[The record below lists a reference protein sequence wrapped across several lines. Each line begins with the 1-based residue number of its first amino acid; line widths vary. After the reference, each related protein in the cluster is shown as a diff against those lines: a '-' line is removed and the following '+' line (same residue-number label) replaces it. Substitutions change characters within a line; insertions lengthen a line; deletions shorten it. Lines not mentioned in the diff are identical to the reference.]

1 MPETRLTV
9 GGFLLRLLAAAVLVF
24 ATYNPAG
31 YSFVHWARGG
41 AAGVALPLKV
51 LAGLLLAAGWVFA
64 IRSTLRSLG
73 RPGTLL
79 AGAIFAAVLWL
90 VVEWKGLAVGS
101 ETIVWFVLGS
111 LAATLAVGL
120 SFSIVKRR
128 LTGQIDD
135 TER

>member
-1 MPETRLTV
+1 MSEVRITV
-9 GGFLLRLLAAAVLVF
+9 GGFVLRLLGAAILVF

-31 YSFVHWARGG
+31 YSYVDWVRGG
-41 AAGVALPLKV
+41 GTGALPLEV
-51 LAGLLLAAGWVFA
+51 LAGLLLAAGWLFA
-64 IRSTLRSLG
+64 VRSTLRSLG

-79 AGAIFAAVLWL
+79 AGAIFGVVLWA
-90 VVEWKGLAVGS
+90 VVDWQGLSVGR
-101 ETIVWFVLGS
+101 ETIAWFVLAS

-128 LTGQIDD
+128 LTGQVDD